1 MKKYKIFR
9 TTVISF
15 ALLIVFTCVAY
26 ADNASKFT
34 DIDNSWA
41 KQHII
46 NVFNKGLMGGYSET
60 EFKPGDNVKNYD
72 ALVSISRMISREKD
86 INLEQLEEEYQV
98 NVLDKFNVP
107 AYARDGIRICLS
119 EGLISEY
126 DLIVFRDAVYATRL
140 VIAKYIGTAFG
151 VKYDEN
157 KPPVAL
163 PFLDTYSIPSIY
175 KPHVKFLIDNGIIND
190 KGDAGKFNPDVFI
203 DRASFAKMLDIA
215 STAYERK
222 ERGEDITADSGSP
235 EIIWTDYAEPISID
249 TDSDTDTD
257 TYTDTEPAVVVED
270 DEPADVTA
278 YVDQVIPEYG
288 NLAVFVG
295 TERRVYR
302 LADNVEC
309 TIDGVPEGFWKLEK
323 SDMVK
328 LYTEG
333 SKVVKIVG
341 ESKIRKIVGKLAGIQ
356 TGDNTLLKIQMQ
368 NGEIRN
374 YTITAKTIVIKDGKS
389 ALWQELKAGNDLVVT
404 TSYNEL
410 VEINADGVK
419 GSDKGVVESIVFSR
433 IAPPKIVITALDGRQ
448 NTYFA
453 DSDIEIAG
461 AGEDMYSLRPG
472 MQVDVNLIDDEISKI
487 AVVNETAQVLV
498 DWKGLIKSIDLEAKL
513 VVLEVY
519 DSSTNKY
526 VDRKVYITD
535 DTKIADADFNFLGLN
550 SLKANQII
558 NVIGTGT
565 ADGVSAKA
573 IQIVN

>member
-1 MKKYKIFR
+1 
-9 TTVISF
+9 
-15 ALLIVFTCVAY
+15 
-26 ADNASKFT
+26 
-34 DIDNSWA
+34 
-41 KQHII
+41 
-46 NVFNKGLMGGYSET
+46 
-60 EFKPGDNVKNYD
+60 
-72 ALVSISRMISREKD
+72 
-86 INLEQLEEEYQV
+86 
-98 NVLDKFNVP
+98 
-107 AYARDGIRICLS
+107 
-119 EGLISEY
+119 
-126 DLIVFRDAVYATRL
+126 
-140 VIAKYIGTAFG
+140 
-151 VKYDEN
+151 
-157 KPPVAL
+157 
-163 PFLDTYSIPSIY
+163 
-175 KPHVKFLIDNGIIND
+175 
-190 KGDAGKFNPDVFI
+190 
-203 DRASFAKMLDIA
+203 
-215 STAYERK
+215 
-222 ERGEDITADSGSP
+222 
-235 EIIWTDYAEPISID
+235 
-249 TDSDTDTD
+249 
-257 TYTDTEPAVVVED
+257 
-270 DEPADVTA
+270 
-278 YVDQVIPEYG
+278 
-288 NLAVFVG
+288 
-295 TERRVYR
+295 
-302 LADNVEC
+302 
-309 TIDGVPEGFWKLEK
+309 GFWKLEK

-573 IQIVN
+573 IQVVN

>member
-46 NVFNKGLMGGYSET
+46 NVFNKGLMGGATET
-60 EFKPGDNVKNYD
+60 EFKPGDYVKNYD
-72 ALVSISRMISREKD
+72 ALVSIARMINREKD
-86 INLEQLEEEYQV
+86 INLEQLVEEYKV
-98 NVLDKFNVP
+98 DVLDKFKVP
-107 AYARDGIRICLS
+107 SYAREAVALCLEKGIVKDSDVSAYSANPYVKKQEVCNYLGR
-119 EGLISEY
+119 
-126 DLIVFRDAVYATRL
+126 
-140 VIAKYIGTAFG
+140 AFG
-151 VKYDEN
+151 VVVDSSAA
-157 KPPVAL
+157 VVL
-163 PFLDTYSIPSIY
+163 PFKDSMFIASQY
-175 KPHVKFLIDNGIIND
+175 KAYVSYLMKIGVISETSDN
-190 KGDAGKFNPDVFI
+190 FNPNEQL
-203 DRASFAKMLDIA
+203 RRETYAKMLDIA

-573 IQIVN
+573 IQVVN